1 MNEMRPTSAKIKG
14 PQADENHV
22 FDLAPLTIIPNQ
34 VYSSHLDRLGV
45 RTCWKMNYRITYFRF
60 IFDPLVNT
68 QETLVHTAINDT
80 TL

>member
-1 MNEMRPTSAKIKG
+1 MREMNPASAKSER

-22 FDLAPLTIIPNQ
+22 FDLSPLAIIPSQ
-34 VYSSHLDRLGV
+34 VYSSHLDRLVV

-80 TL
+80 AS